1 MELRA
6 SLWPLGPGS
15 ERVLASLLPP
25 EALVF
30 QNGRCSVNV
39 EDPVFARILK
49 AGDAGAGFWVHAEP
63 VFSTPE
69 LKGVTHFE
77 LVNRSAVEETDKD
90 YEANEALRE
99 RTAIIDAGGEGGPV
113 RLVSGFSLRKIRLK
127 PNTVGSIGGARA
139 EFLIGSA
146 VAQVF
151 EKAGFTGFSLRPITN
166 SRTGLAYEEYSQ
178 IFSEVLMAPAIID
191 CSVQRVRTRD
201 KEFDGRLRHLGC
213 LAYHASA
220 LTQRPDFNRTAE
232 PWAGWDGWPSWV
244 VSARVMKLFKSS
256 KLRGWQFRPV
266 LTSDSDVYS
275 QYLALWRKLVEPVGA
290 TTKSTM
296 SGGR

>member
-6 SLWPLGPGS
+6 SLLPSGPKS

-30 QNGRCSVNV
+30 QNGRCSVDV

-49 AGDAGAGFWVHAEP
+49 AGDAAAGFSLHAEA

-99 RTAIIDAGGEGGPV
+99 ATAIIDAGGEGGPV
-113 RLVSGFSLRKIRLK
+113 RLVSGFSLNKIRLK
-127 PNTVGSIGGARA
+127 PNMVGSIGGARA

-151 EKAGFTGFSLRPITN
+151 ETAGLTGFSLRPITN
-166 SRTGLAYEEYSQ
+166 SRTQLAYEEYSQ
-178 IFSEVLMAPAIID
+178 IFSEALMAPAIID
-191 CSVQRVRTRD
+191 CSVQRIGTRD
-201 KEFDGRLRHLGC
+201 KEFDGGLRHLGC

-220 LTQRPDFNRTAE
+220 LAHRPDFNRTAE

-244 VSARVMKLFKSS
+244 VSARVKELFKSS
-256 KLRGWQFRPV
+256 KLRGWHFRPV
-266 LTSDSDVYS
+266 LTSESDIYS
-275 QYLALWRKLVEPVGA
+275 QYLALWRKLLEAVGA
-290 TTKSTM
+290 TTKSHM